1 MPGALSAGDTKS
13 RGWPLWVQV
22 LIAMVLGI
30 GTGLLLSP
38 DGVGLLSETFVEPV
52 AAWIALPGRIFLA
65 LIQMIVIA
73 LVLSSIMLGVA
84 DGGGDTLRRIG
95 PRIIVYFVCTTV
107 VAVTIGVLL
116 ASLIRPGDHVDSS
129 TLPPV
134 VEKSSPL
141 DVEGDESVPDK
152 IVRLIP
158 TNLIQAQLQ
167 RDMLLIVIAAIFM
180 GLALVSIAPELATP
194 VLDVARGVQAASMR
208 IVDWAMRLA
217 PIAVFGLLCDI
228 TIRAGPDAIVG
239 ASVYIGVVLLGLFLL
254 IVFYML
260 VAAVLGKKGPREL
273 LSAAR
278 EVQLMAFSTSSS
290 AAVIPLSLKAAEK
303 LGVRR
308 SIAQFVVPLGATV
321 NMDGTALYQVVATV
335 FLAQAFGVE
344 MTTAGLVAVAA
355 TTVGASIGTP
365 STPGVG
371 IVVLGTVLEGV
382 GVPLVGIAL
391 VLGVDRILDMCRT
404 AVNVTGDL
412 TACVVM
418 DRWAGP
424 VTTPHPLDRGA
435 HETHEVV
442 EPPDSAA

>member
-1 MPGALSAGDTKS
+1 MSAGKTTS

-22 LIAMVLGI
+22 LIAMVAGI

-38 DGVGLLSETFVEPV
+38 EGAGLLSETFVEPV

-65 LIQMIVIA
+65 LVQMIVVA
-73 LVLSSIMLGVA
+73 LVMSSIMLGVA
-84 DGGGDTLRRIG
+84 EGGGKTLKRIG
-95 PRIIVYFVCTTV
+95 PRIFVYFLCTTV

-116 ASLIRPGDHVDSS
+116 ASLIRPGDYVDSS

-134 VEKSSPL
+134 VERSTAA
-141 DVEGDESVPDK
+141 DAIGEESVPDK
-152 IVRLIP
+152 IVRLVP

-194 VLDVARGVQAASMR
+194 VLDVARGVQAAAMR

-239 ASVYIGVVLLGLFLL
+239 ASVYIGVVLAGLFLL
-254 IVFYML
+254 LLFYVV
-260 VAAVLGKKGPREL
+260 VAAVIGRKRPREL
-273 LSAAR
+273 LGAAR

-308 SIAQFVVPLGATV
+308 SIARFVVPLGATV
-321 NMDGTALYQVVATV
+321 NMDGTALYQVVATI
-335 FLAQAFGVE
+335 FLAQAFGIE
-344 MTTAGLVAVAA
+344 LTAAGLVAVAA
-355 TTVGASIGTP
+355 TTIGASIGTP

-424 VTTPHPLDRGA
+424 ITAPHPLDTGA